1 MTRNHG
7 TIAFWTEAPPKKDN
21 APGTQGVARHFCEIL
36 KDRLSLVVTR
46 RFSRGNSRDRIEDA
60 AETQSVALYPDGSRW
75 GVRKI
80 FGTYSGL
87 FEQLLFAA
95 YLPLLAR
102 ELRKHNTSR
111 AFVLCG
117 ADGWIIPQVLL
128 FQRFIGIPLDLYLV
142 DDIED
147 WIAHC
152 PRHLLKSQ
160 IHSLLGNVLCSAD
173 RVFTI
178 SPGFAN
184 HLKDRFGVTP
194 EWLPLPSSNP
204 PPVYHRRSEPIDDH
218 RITYIGNF
226 SHLYE
231 DSLRDTYS
239 AITYLNEIE
248 GGIEGIPLILEI
260 LTSGDSAAFE
270 KSLPHTRW
278 LSVKKGLSDEECLQR
293 FRTALAC
300 LLPYSFKES
309 ERLMVSTSFS
319 CKILDYFKAGR
330 PILAYGPHYASIPR
344 YFREN
349 GWPLCAETYENLISV
364 IRTIPLHDGPDLIES
379 YRETL
384 IRLHSEEAIKRI
396 LSY

>member
-36 KDRLSLVVTR
+36 KDSLSLVVTR
-46 RFSRGNSRDRIEDA
+46 RFSRSSSRHSIEEA
-60 AETQSVALYPDGSRW
+60 AETHNVVLYPDGSRW
-75 GVRKI
+75 GARKL
-80 FGTYSGL
+80 FGTFAGL

-102 ELRKHNTSR
+102 ELRKQNISR

-147 WIAHC
+147 WIAHR
-152 PRHLLKSQ
+152 PRHPLKNQ
-160 IHSLLGNVLCSAD
+160 IHGLLRNVLCSAD
-173 RVFTI
+173 RVFAI
-178 SPGFAN
+178 SPGFAD

-194 EWLPLPSSNP
+194 EWLPLPSSCA
-204 PPVYHRRSEPIDDH
+204 PPVYHRRTEPIDAH

-226 SHLYE
+226 SYLYE

-239 AITYLNEIE
+239 AITHLNETE

-260 LTSGDSAAFE
+260 LTSGDSVGFE
-270 KSLPHTRW
+270 KSLPHTQW

-330 PILAYGPHYASIPR
+330 PILAYGPQYASIPR

-364 IRTIPLHDGPDLIES
+364 IRTIPHHDGPDLIES

-384 IRLHSEEAIKRI
+384 NRLHSEEAVKRI